1 MQVATFLDPTKHRTP
16 YGEYPS
22 VDVPSGWP
30 DAHLIARPR
39 DQIGE
44 AIIAY
49 AKKWRDH
56 PDFPAS
62 PWDDR
67 TGTINL
73 VPPDQPRPAT
83 DPIPR
88 YRLREFGAVGP
99 SVYPAGAQLDLS
111 SWPRNP
117 SLLEPMNTS
126 AELVLS
132 YMARCAGRPLPA
144 MMPHANGALNLPS
157 PGLDGVPLNYSH
169 RASGV
174 FGDAA

>member
-1 MQVATFLDPTKHRTP
+1 MATFLDPTKHKTP
-16 YGEYPS
+16 LGGYPEVS
-22 VDVPSGWP
+22 VDHGWP
-30 DAHLIARPR
+30 DAHLIPR
-39 DQIGE
+39 KNDPVGASIV
-44 AIIAY
+44 AFIA
-49 AKKWRDH
+49 KWRGH
-56 PDFPAS
+56 PNLADG
-62 PWDDR
+62 PWDPR
-67 TGTINL
+67 TGTISL
-73 VPPDQPRPAT
+73 VPPDQPRPDT

-99 SVYPAGAQLDLS
+99 NVYAAGAELDFS
-111 SWPRNP
+111 GWPRNP

-144 MMPHANGALNLPS
+144 MMPHANAVLNLPS
-157 PGLDGVPLNYSH
+157 PGLDRVPLNYSH